1 MQKLTVILTQAQE
14 CTLSHLSQNRAEHFK
29 GSAGEVKS
37 MLLILSHRTK
47 YKHAL
52 TPRHDSKGKQ
62 HTEPQPAQ
70 STRQQ
75 GLHSEQDAWNEVEK
89 LSSADCI
96 VIACFQIY
104 SGKPHALYAFLLAKS
119 LHALLW
125 VLSCTLEHLKSHS
138 GIASFMSII
147 SVSGWVESTQ
157 GTAGQLLGLE
167 KPNASLWKHC
177 MSIKPELHA
186 AGFEKEYMTCWTC
199 TDPFSSGECGCV
211 AIPMAS
217 SVLSHHRR

>member
-1 MQKLTVILTQAQE
+1 
-14 CTLSHLSQNRAEHFK
+14 
-29 GSAGEVKS
+29 
-37 MLLILSHRTK
+37 MLLILSHHTK

-62 HTEPQPAQ
+62 YTESHPAQ

-75 GLHSEQDAWNEVEK
+75 CLHSEQDAWNEVEK
-89 LSSADCI
+89 LSSTDCI

-104 SGKPHALYAFLLAKS
+104 SGKPHALHALTLAKS

-167 KPNASLWKHC
+167 KPNASLRKHC
-177 MSIKPELHA
+177 QLSLSYTLQALRRNIWPAEHSQI
-186 AGFEKEYMTCWTC
+186 
-199 TDPFSSGECGCV
+199 PF
-211 AIPMAS
+211 
-217 SVLSHHRR
+217 L